1 MHAIVHQ
8 PPNSPTPLQDV
19 PLTWMQQ
26 PTPVPAAGE
35 VLIQVAAAGVN
46 QPDLL
51 QRRGLY
57 PPPAGH
63 SPILGLEV
71 AGTVVQL
78 GADVRDIRVGDVV
91 CALTNGGGYAEYV
104 SVPAGQCLPI
114 PAGLSLPQA
123 AALPEAL
130 FTLWAHLFLRANLRG
145 GERLLVHGAAGGVG
159 HLAIQLA
166 KAFGVGVLALVGTK
180 ERAAFV
186 RKLGVERVLPEW
198 RQQNWPAWVKETT
211 GGDGVS
217 VVLDHHGGS
226 LLPQNLSV
234 LELEGRLLII
244 GQMGSSGVEDGF
256 DVNRLLT
263 KRLTIMGAT
272 LRPRANEFKAMIAWE
287 LYQKVW
293 PLVEQGRVK
302 PHIHATLPMAEAAA
316 AHQLLADNQVM
327 GKVVLVV

>member
-1 MHAIVHQ
+1 MLGCMLSCPLSCANKILCELFPPFLPPTLPPLPMHAILHQ
-8 PPNSPTPLQDV
+8 PPPPPTALDDV
-19 PLTWMQQ
+19 PLTWGEQ
-26 PTPVPAAGE
+26 PTPKPAAGE

-57 PPPAGH
+57 PPPARH
-63 SPILGLEV
+63 SAILGLEV

-78 GADVRDIRVGDVV
+78 GADVRDVQVGDVV

-114 PAGLSLPQA
+114 PAGLSLIQA

-180 ERAAFV
+180 PKAAFV
-186 RKLGVERVLPEW
+186 RKLGVEKVLPEW
-198 RQQNWPAWVKETT
+198 RQQNWPAWVKEMTQ
-211 GGDGVS
+211 GEGVS

-226 LLPQNLSV
+226 L
-234 LELEGRLLII
+234 
-244 GQMGSSGVEDGF
+244 M
-256 DVNRLLT
+256 
-263 KRLTIMGAT
+263 
-272 LRPRANEFKAMIAWE
+272 
-287 LYQKVW
+287 
-293 PLVEQGRVK
+293 
-302 PHIHATLPMAEAAA
+302 
-316 AHQLLADNQVM
+316 
-327 GKVVLVV
+327 

>member
-1 MHAIVHQ
+1 
-8 PPNSPTPLQDV
+8 
-19 PLTWMQQ
+19 
-26 PTPVPAAGE
+26 
-35 VLIQVAAAGVN
+35 
-46 QPDLL
+46 
-51 QRRGLY
+51 
-57 PPPAGH
+57 
-63 SPILGLEV
+63 
-71 AGTVVQL
+71 
-78 GADVRDIRVGDVV
+78 
-91 CALTNGGGYAEYV
+91 
-104 SVPAGQCLPI
+104 
-114 PAGLSLPQA
+114 
-123 AALPEAL
+123 
-130 FTLWAHLFLRANLRG
+130 
-145 GERLLVHGAAGGVG
+145 LVHGAAGGVG

-244 GQMGSSGVEDGF
+244 GQMGGSGVEDGF

-263 KRLTIMGAT
+263 RRLTIMGAT

-302 PHIHATLPMAEAAA
+302 PHIHATLPMTEAAA